1 MSNSGIYKC
10 LIPGIWIYQEPMSQR
25 RKQLYGDF
33 YVLRV
38 FYPFLI
44 SLWACFEKSAMFC
57 CECWW
62 VSIEERRSLII
73 PDANYFDKKTVLHVI
88 ITSTLLLYPLRFAEI
103 LEKNSFSLLFYSF
116 LLYLL
121 FHKIKCKFCCE
132 FIWISQWKKKR
143 QQIKQNRNEL
153 IRFFLQHYL
162 TDYPTVLYLF
172 VCVCVFFLFFFNTEQ
187 GGQELELSVSLK
199 RRKFSLGLPSITNLK
214 FRLQQLE
221 EIS

>member
-1 MSNSGIYKC
+1 MSVDSCYSYLGALKFFSSSFKKTSNKRQNTQNNEEIPKFDMSNSGIYKC

-88 ITSTLLLYPLRFAEI
+88 ITSTLLLYPLCFAEI

-121 FHKIKCKFCCE
+121 FHIIKWKFCCE
-132 FIWISQWKKKR
+132 FIWLSQWKKK
-143 QQIKQNRNEL
+143 KKGN
-153 IRFFLQHYL
+153 
-162 TDYPTVLYLF
+162 
-172 VCVCVFFLFFFNTEQ
+172 
-187 GGQELELSVSLK
+187 K
-199 RRKFSLGLPSITNLK
+199 
-214 FRLQQLE
+214 
-221 EIS
+221 

>member
-1 MSNSGIYKC
+1 MSVDSYYSYLGALKFFSSSFKKTSNKRQNTQNNEEIPKFDMSNSGIYKC

-88 ITSTLLLYPLRFAEI
+88 ITSTLLLYPLCFAEI

-121 FHKIKCKFCCE
+121 FHIIKWKFCCE
-132 FIWISQWKKKR
+132 FIWLSQWKKK
-143 QQIKQNRNEL
+143 KKGN
-153 IRFFLQHYL
+153 
-162 TDYPTVLYLF
+162 
-172 VCVCVFFLFFFNTEQ
+172 
-187 GGQELELSVSLK
+187 K
-199 RRKFSLGLPSITNLK
+199 
-214 FRLQQLE
+214 
-221 EIS
+221 

>member
-88 ITSTLLLYPLRFAEI
+88 ITSTLLLYPLCFAEI

-121 FHKIKCKFCCE
+121 FHIIKWKFCCE
-132 FIWISQWKKKR
+132 FIWLSQWKKKKKR

-153 IRFFLQHYL
+153 IRFFLQHYP

-172 VCVCVFFLFFFNTEQ
+172 VCVCFFFCFFSTQNKE
-187 GGQELELSVSLK
+187 GKSLNFLCLLNDVS
-199 RRKFSLGLPSITNLK
+199 FPLGCHQSQT
-214 FRLQQLE
+214 
-221 EIS
+221 

>member
-25 RKQLYGDF
+25 RKQLCGDF

-73 PDANYFDKKTVLHVI
+73 PDANYFDKKNSSSCNNYFHFITLSPLLRWDLGKKFFFAFILFIFALFAVSYNKMKILLQIYLI
-88 ITSTLLLYPLRFAEI
+88 ISV
-103 LEKNSFSLLFYSF
+103 K
-116 LLYLL
+116 
-121 FHKIKCKFCCE
+121 K
-132 FIWISQWKKKR
+132 KKKR

-153 IRFFLQHYL
+153 IRFFLQHYP

-172 VCVCVFFLFFFNTEQ
+172 VCVCFFFVFFQHRT
-187 GGQELELSVSLK
+187 
-199 RRKFSLGLPSITNLK
+199 RRART
-214 FRLQQLE
+214 FR
-221 EIS
+221 

>member
-73 PDANYFDKKTVLHVI
+73 PDANYFDKKNSSSCNNYFHF
-88 ITSTLLLYPLRFAEI
+88 ITLSPLLRWDLG
-103 LEKNSFSLLFYSF
+103 KNSFSLLFYSF

-121 FHKIKCKFCCE
+121 FHIIKWKFCCK
-132 FIWISQWKKKR
+132 FIWLSQWKKKKR

-153 IRFFLQHYL
+153 IRFFLQHYP

-172 VCVCVFFLFFFNTEQ
+172 VCVCFFLFFFNTEQ

-214 FRLQQLE
+214 FR
-221 EIS
+221 